1 MNRLVPL
8 LLTTL
13 LLLSGCTGPSLLGV
27 VVPDANADLLDPR
40 SDTAVLLLGE
50 QHDEPEH
57 QRLQRKMVEAL
68 VARGVLAAL
77 ALEMAESGTS
87 TADLGSAADEAAVR
101 TALRWDE
108 PGWPWPRYAPAIM
121 AAVRAGVPVVGANL
135 PRANLRAAMAD
146 AALDAALPGPA
157 LKTQQQSI
165 RIGHCGLLPE
175 SQIGPMTRV
184 QIARD
189 QSMAAILTRLAVP
202 GKTVLLIAGG
212 GHVDPAVGVPVF
224 LPLALARKAVL
235 LPAPADP
242 KRDYC
247 EDFRRSRSAQP
258 VP

>member
-1 MNRLVPL
+1 MNRLFL
-8 LLTTL
+8 LLFTAL
-13 LLLSGCTGPSLLGV
+13 ALAGCARPSRPAGH
-27 VVPDANADLLDPR
+27 VPTASADAEAAR

-57 QRLQRKMVEAL
+57 QQRQRQMVEAL
-68 VARGVLAAL
+68 AARGVLAAL

-87 TADLGSAADEAAVR
+87 TAALGRAADEAAVR

-108 PGWPWPRYAPAIM
+108 RGWPWPRYAPAIM
-121 AAVRAGVPVVGANL
+121 AAVRSGVPVVGANL
-135 PRANLRAAMAD
+135 PRENLGIAMAD
-146 AALDAALPGPA
+146 TALDSALPGPA
-157 LKTQQQSI
+157 LKAQQQSI

-189 QSMAAILTRLAVP
+189 QSMAAVLTRLAEP

-224 LPLALARKAVL
+224 LPPALERKAVM
-235 LPAPADP
+235 LPAPAEP

-247 EDFRRSRSAQP
+247 EDFRRSRSPQP
-258 VP
+258 AS